1 MRAASGESTA
11 IPLTVHASEHNAEPS
26 ALTSP
31 RSPFSQQV
39 HKTADLPLWFLS
51 PVRFLEFIRLQVQ
64 GKWRAAFSLLLPHRP
79 LQPWSSI
86 GVSGTSPSLQSGPT
100 LWPVNEI
107 NEGRNSF
114 LPRKTLELMFRYNS
128 LCRSDDRKK
137 CHQCQGEQCHTQTHL
152 AREDHRA
159 GGFIGGGSESERVG
173 DYFPSRG
180 QCCQHSRGSET
191 QLPSPVVLG

>member
-1 MRAASGESTA
+1 M
-11 IPLTVHASEHNAEPS
+11 
-26 ALTSP
+26 
-31 RSPFSQQV
+31 
-39 HKTADLPLWFLS
+39 TADLPLWFLS
-51 PVRFLEFIRLQVQ
+51 PVRFLESIRLQVQ

-86 GVSGTSPSLQSGPT
+86 GVCFSGTSPSLQLGPT
-100 LWPVNEI
+100 LWPVNER

-114 LPRKTLELMFRYNS
+114 LPRKTLGLMFCYNS

-159 GGFIGGGSESERVG
+159 GGFVGGGSESERVG
-173 DYFPSRG
+173 DYFPPEAGVANIPEVARHSCPPQLSLADWSCR
-180 QCCQHSRGSET
+180 CQLSQT
-191 QLPSPVVLG
+191 MYPSLRKEEASVLLS